1 MEFEILIRDSIV
13 SCKGD
18 ASTMFAIL
26 KSLKEMGKQPKFRVW
41 DKELNDF
48 TCWQETQ

>member
-26 KSLKEMGKQPKFRVW
+26 KSLKEMANNPSLEFGTKS
-41 DKELNDF
+41 
-48 TCWQETQ
+48 